1 MVQDAQRDTL
11 RQFVIEN
18 FLFGEAGGLSDHD
31 SFLEKGIIDSTGI
44 LELITFVERQ
54 YGIKVADNELVE
66 QNFDSI
72 DKLVKF
78 LSRKLPV

>member
-1 MVQDAQRDTL
+1 MLQEAQRDTL

-18 FLFGEAGGLSDHD
+18 FLFGEVSSLSDHD

-44 LELITFVERQ
+44 LELICFLERR
-54 YGIKVADNELVE
+54 YGIKVADDELVE
-66 QNFDSI
+66 QNLDSI

-78 LSRKLPV
+78 ISRKMPV

>member
-18 FLFGEAGGLSDHD
+18 FLFGEPGSLSDHD

-44 LELITFVERQ
+44 MQLISFVERH
-54 YGIKVADNELVE
+54 YGIKVADSELVE

-72 DKLVKF
+72 NKLVEF
-78 LSRKLPV
+78 LSRKRPV